1 MCKKRRIKRSFGMGE
16 KKQLRVKNGTIVVE
30 DRTADIKVKKNYSI
44 SQDAVEKLDEI
55 TKKLGNTTASAT
67 VEEIINT
74 LYNLI
79 KENEK

>member
-1 MCKKRRIKRSFGMGE
+1 MGE
-16 KKQLRVKNGTIVVE
+16 KKQLKVKNGAIVIE
-30 DRTADIKVKKNYSI
+30 DKTSDVKVKKNYSI

-74 LYNLI
+74 VYNLI

>member
-1 MCKKRRIKRSFGMGE
+1 MCKKRHIKRSFEMGE
-16 KKQLRVKNGTIVVE
+16 KKQLRVKNGTIIVE

-44 SQDAVEKLDEI
+44 SQDAVDKLEEI

-74 LYNLI
+74 VYRLI
-79 KENEK
+79 QENEK

>member
-1 MCKKRRIKRSFGMGE
+1 MGE
-16 KKQLRVKNGTIVVE
+16 KKQLRVKNGTIIVE

-44 SQDAVEKLDEI
+44 SQDAVDKLEEI
-55 TKKLGNTTASAT
+55 TKKLGNTTVSAT

-74 LYNLI
+74 VYNLI

>member
-74 LYNLI
+74 VYNLI
-79 KENEK
+79 KETEK

>member
-1 MCKKRRIKRSFGMGE
+1 MCKKRRIKRSFAMGE

-30 DRTADIKVKKNYSI
+30 DRTAI
-44 SQDAVEKLDEI
+44 SQDAVDKLEEI

-74 LYNLI
+74 VYRLI
-79 KENEK
+79 QENEK

>member
-1 MCKKRRIKRSFGMGE
+1 MGE

-44 SQDAVEKLDEI
+44 SQDAVDKLEEI
-55 TKKLGNTTASAT
+55 TKKLGYTTASAT

-74 LYNLI
+74 VYNLI

>member
-16 KKQLRVKNGTIVVE
+16 KKQLRVKNGTIVIE
-30 DRTADIKVKKNYSI
+30 NKTADIKVKKNYSI
-44 SQDAVEKLDEI
+44 SQDAVDKLEEI

-74 LYNLI
+74 VYKLI
-79 KENEK
+79 QENQK

>member
-1 MCKKRRIKRSFGMGE
+1 MCKKRHIKRSFEMGE
-16 KKQLRVKNGTIVVE
+16 KKQLRVKNGTIIVE

-74 LYNLI
+74 VYRLI
-79 KENEK
+79 QENEK

>member
-1 MCKKRRIKRSFGMGE
+1 MGE

-44 SQDAVEKLDEI
+44 SQDAVDKL
-55 TKKLGNTTASAT
+55 
-67 VEEIINT
+67 EEIINT
-74 LYNLI
+74 VYNLI

>member
-1 MCKKRRIKRSFGMGE
+1 MCKKRHIKRSFEMGE
-16 KKQLRVKNGTIVVE
+16 KKQLRVKNGTIIVE

-74 LYNLI
+74 VYNLI

>member
-1 MCKKRRIKRSFGMGE
+1 MCKNRRIKRSFGMGE
-16 KKQLRVKNGTIVVE
+16 KKHLRVQTGTIVVE

-74 LYNLI
+74 VYNLI

>member
-1 MCKKRRIKRSFGMGE
+1 MCKKRHIKRSFIMGE

-30 DRTADIKVKKNYSI
+30 DRAADVKVKKNYSI
-44 SQDAVEKLDEI
+44 SQDAVDKLEEI

-74 LYNLI
+74 VYRLI
-79 KENEK
+79 QENEK

>member
-1 MCKKRRIKRSFGMGE
+1 MGE

-44 SQDAVEKLDEI
+44 SQDAVDKLEEI
-55 TKKLGNTTASAT
+55 TKKLGNTTASDT

-74 LYNLI
+74 VYNLI

>member
-1 MCKKRRIKRSFGMGE
+1 MGE
-16 KKQLRVKNGTIVVE
+16 KKQVRVKNGTIVVE

-44 SQDAVEKLDEI
+44 SQDAVDKLEEI
-55 TKKLGNTTASAT
+55 TKKLGNTTSSAT

-74 LYNLI
+74 VYNLI

>member
-1 MCKKRRIKRSFGMGE
+1 MGE

-44 SQDAVEKLDEI
+44 SQDAVDKLEEI
-55 TKKLGNTTASAT
+55 TKKLGNTTASAM
-67 VEEIINT
+67 VKAIINT
-74 LYNLI
+74 FYNLI

>member
-1 MCKKRRIKRSFGMGE
+1 MCKKRRIKRSFEMGE
-16 KKQLRVKNGTIVVE
+16 KKRLRVKNGTIIVE

-74 LYNLI
+74 VYRLI
-79 KENEK
+79 QENEK

>member
-1 MCKKRRIKRSFGMGE
+1 MCKKRHIKRSFTMGE

-67 VEEIINT
+67 VEEIQFIT
-74 LYNLI
+74 
-79 KENEK
+79 

>member
-1 MCKKRRIKRSFGMGE
+1 MGE
-16 KKQLRVKNGTIVVE
+16 KKQLRVKNGTIVV
-30 DRTADIKVKKNYSI
+30 KVKKNYSI
-44 SQDAVEKLDEI
+44 SQDAVDKLEEI

-74 LYNLI
+74 VYNLI

>member
-1 MCKKRRIKRSFGMGE
+1 MGE

-44 SQDAVEKLDEI
+44 SQDAVDKLDEI

-74 LYNLI
+74 VYKLI
-79 KENEK
+79 QENEK

>member
-1 MCKKRRIKRSFGMGE
+1 MGE

-67 VEEIINT
+67 VEEIINPV
-74 LYNLI
+74 YNLI

>member
-1 MCKKRRIKRSFGMGE
+1 MCEEM
-16 KKQLRVKNGTIVVE
+16 L
-30 DRTADIKVKKNYSI
+30 D
-44 SQDAVEKLDEI
+44 KLEEI

-74 LYNLI
+74 VYNLI